1 MSEINTSNESKE
13 TDRPVSENPFSG
25 HLKMYPKLYQ
35 QACILA
41 ATEPKPGDSRSELLK
56 RIIITL
62 DVVTKMIFGQ
72 DQANKAQLVLYGGG
86 ALELLVDLVRRSE
99 VLDTTSCKSLLDDQ
113 ERTLLLTAVKGIKI
127 CVLRNA
133 PGRARVRI
141 SGALDTLSG
150 SVNLCFQQQQ
160 NDALLMEE
168 ILTTCAAVCLGD
180 DLNALQVRSL
190 GYPFLL
196 FFLIVS
202 NDFKRSMFRLK
213 SRHLS
218 FSESLF
224 VKLKNFIQLKQ
235 THLCIKRFCT

>member
-1 MSEINTSNESKE
+1 MSDINTSNENKE
-13 TDRPVSENPFSG
+13 TDRAGSENAFSG

-35 QACILA
+35 QACILV

-56 RIIITL
+56 RINITL
-62 DVVTKMIFGQ
+62 DVVNKLIFGQ
-72 DQANKAQLVLYGGG
+72 DQENKAQLVLYGGG

-99 VLDTTSCKSLLDDQ
+99 VLDSTSLLDDQ

-141 SGALDTLSG
+141 SGALDTLLD
-150 SVNLCFQQQQ
+150 SVNLCLQHQQ

-180 DLNALQVRSL
+180 DLNALQVSCL
-190 GYPFLL
+190 GYPCYCFLL
-196 FFLIVS
+196 YLTILNVPYP
-202 NDFKRSMFRLK
+202 
-213 SRHLS
+213 
-218 FSESLF
+218 
-224 VKLKNFIQLKQ
+224 V
-235 THLCIKRFCT
+235 

>member
-62 DVVTKMIFGQ
+62 DVVTKLIFGQ

-86 ALELLVDLVRRSE
+86 ALELMVDLVRRSE
-99 VLDTTSCKSLLDDQ
+99 VLDTTRSTSLLDDQ

-141 SGALDTLSG
+141 SGALNTLLN

-180 DLNALQVRSL
+180 DLNALQVCFL
-190 GYPFLL
+190 GYTCYC
-196 FFLIVS
+196 FF
-202 NDFKRSMFRLK
+202 D
-213 SRHLS
+213 
-218 FSESLF
+218 
-224 VKLKNFIQLKQ
+224 
-235 THLCIKRFCT
+235 CI